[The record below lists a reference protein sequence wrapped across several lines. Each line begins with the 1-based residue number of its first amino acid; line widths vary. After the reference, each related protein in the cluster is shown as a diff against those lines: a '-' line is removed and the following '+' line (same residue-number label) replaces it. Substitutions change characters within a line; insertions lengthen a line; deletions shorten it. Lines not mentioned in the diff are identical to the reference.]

1 VGAAADGGE
10 RAGGVSR
17 RWQGAQ
23 CGVRHGGMRLEDET
37 IQRYEPEE
45 HTIVEAHP
53 EVYVRILKLGWG
65 EKKNVRN
72 RVRAMAGHNAA
83 ARIL

>member
-1 VGAAADGGE
+1 
-10 RAGGVSR
+10 
-17 RWQGAQ
+17 
-23 CGVRHGGMRLEDET
+23 MRLEDET